1 MNDVLIEMQSGGQG
15 VLSALRHLKNG
26 KIVDA
31 LAKFAEN
38 FCFTD
43 RALGLEFTDKEQL
56 RQFLQKERELYPKSS
71 LQVKKSLVARDLV
84 IAEWL
89 LESTVREPFCGEIS
103 RDMLVS
109 VQGVSIVR
117 TQKGKITE
125 WSDYYDGLIS
135 CRTSPESPSQSGSNT
150 ECSKR

>member
-56 RQFLQKERELYPKSS
+56 RQFLQNERELYPNSS
-71 LQVKKSLVARDLV
+71 LQVKKSLVGRDHV

-89 LESTVREPFCGEIS
+89 LESTNREPFCGQIS
-103 RDMLVS
+103 RDVPVS

-125 WSDYYDGLIS
+125 WSDYYDGHIS